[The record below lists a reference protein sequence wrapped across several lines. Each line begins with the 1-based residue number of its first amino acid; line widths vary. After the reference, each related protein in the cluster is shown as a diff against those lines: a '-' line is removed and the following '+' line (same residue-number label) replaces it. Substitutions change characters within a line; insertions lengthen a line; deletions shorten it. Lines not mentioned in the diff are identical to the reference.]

1 MFQENTSG
9 GGLQI
14 FRRVCLRNINRIRR
28 HINSILLK
36 LADVWRYITR
46 VLSHYAETLTHQLF
60 LFWNCFRIIVEAG
73 VQKCSVKKV
82 FLQIWQNSQENTCA
96 RVSFLIKLQPPF
108 HTEHLWRLLLL
119 LVKFLPGRTFRW
131 KNIRGICFS
140 DFGPK
145 LRNQTLRKLLKLALS
160 QKWSQFVKFNFCSN
174 IFVYLAFMAEQL
186 HNKD

>member
-1 MFQENTSG
+1 MTVATYFYYEKVRRTMRTVIASYLLNKSNTTSP
-9 GGLQI
+9 
-14 FRRVCLRNINRIRR
+14 
-28 HINSILLK
+28 
-36 LADVWRYITR
+36 
-46 VLSHYAETLTHQLF
+46 
-60 LFWNCFRIIVEAG
+60 EA
-73 VQKCSVKKV
+73 VAQRCSVKKV